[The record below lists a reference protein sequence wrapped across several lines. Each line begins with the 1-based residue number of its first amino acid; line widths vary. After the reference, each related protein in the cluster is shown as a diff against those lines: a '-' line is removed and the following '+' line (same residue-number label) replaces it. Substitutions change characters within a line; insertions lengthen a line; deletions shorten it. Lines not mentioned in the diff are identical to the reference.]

1 MKKNMKTIFELFETE
16 SFQNNLPTESNHF
29 TKEEEKDKEDEHN
42 KNIYE
47 SFISKSINYFN
58 DPKHSAEDYF
68 LDEADNEGGSNFFS
82 RKELQNYLYLN
93 SMNKE
98 SDFIK
103 ISRLGNGSY
112 GHVFK
117 IKHKETNKIYALK
130 EINKQKL
137 IKENKLYQ
145 IIVENEMLQ
154 LCSHKNIVNYYGFY
168 ENNQYFSIIEE
179 YCPYGDLSTFLN
191 ENKQNLTLP
200 EIQYIIAQI
209 IISLEYLA
217 KKKIIH
223 RDIKPENFLITENF
237 TLKLIDFG
245 TATFFGKIFDTETN
259 QFIDEDLKRD
269 SGRPSNSFVQNP
281 ECSKDNEVN
290 NSEYSPYQ
298 SFQYKITDLL
308 KYLAYP
314 FIDLES
320 DKEKEEEKIEKI
332 RHQKFVGTAE
342 YMAPEIINSKKI
354 GYYTDMWSLICILFY
369 CFTGHKPF
377 TDKTEYLVF
386 ENISKIKINEKNI
399 ELIPNEALNLIKNFF
414 KEDPSERIGY
424 NGKDDFDF
432 NIIKSHPFFNIN
444 NENLSLDKIRQ
455 SLISKCS
462 YYKNKLI
469 KKNINY
475 NSNNF
480 ENTVNINNINNINK
494 NNYCYKYKFEES
506 KNGENETII
515 KSGLLK
521 KQSPYYYYDLR
532 KIVLYDSPRIDY
544 IDPEKSLLKGRI
556 NLTKECAAKLIKSN
570 QFKLYTPKRTFVF
583 MCKERYNILPWVIA
597 INYAIEKYA

>member
-1 MKKNMKTIFELFETE
+1 MKNIKTIFELFETE
-16 SFQNNLPTESNHF
+16 AFQNNLPTESNHF
-29 TKEEEKDKEDEHN
+29 TKEEEKGKEDEQN

-58 DPKHSAEDYF
+58 DTKHGGEDYF
-68 LDEADNEGGSNFFS
+68 LDETDYECGSNFVS
-82 RKELQNYLYLN
+82 RKELQNFLYLN
-93 SMNKE
+93 SKNKE

-103 ISRLGNGSY
+103 ISKLGNGSY

-117 IKHKETNKIYALK
+117 IKQKDTNKIYALK
-130 EINKQKL
+130 EINKLKL
-137 IKENKLYQ
+137 IKEKKLYQ
-145 IIVENEMLQ
+145 IYVENEMLK

-200 EIQYIIAQI
+200 EIQYIIGQI
-209 IISLEYLA
+209 VISLEYLA
-217 KKKIIH
+217 KNKIIH
-223 RDIKPENFLITENF
+223 RDIKPENFLITDNF

-245 TATFFGKIFDTETN
+245 TSTFIGKIFDTETN
-259 QFIDEDLKRD
+259 QFIDEDLKND
-269 SGRPSNSFVQNP
+269 SGRPSNSFIINP
-281 ECSKDNEVN
+281 EEKELNDSN
-290 NSEYSPYQ
+290 YSPYQ
-298 SFQYKITDLL
+298 SFQYKITDLF

-314 FIDLES
+314 FIDLEA
-320 DKEKEEEKIEKI
+320 DKNEEKFEKMK
-332 RHQKFVGTAE
+332 HQKFVGTAE

-354 GYYTDMWSLICILFY
+354 GYYTDMWSVICILFF

-377 TDKTEYLVF
+377 TDKTEYLIF
-386 ENISKIKINEKNI
+386 ENITKIKINEKNI
-399 ELIPNEALNLIKNFF
+399 DLISDEALNLIKDFF
-414 KEDPSERIGY
+414 KEDPCKRIGY

-432 NIIKSHPFFNIN
+432 NIIKSHPFFIIK
-444 NENLSLDKIRQ
+444 NENITLDSIRQ

-469 KKNINY
+469 KKK
-475 NSNNF
+475 NNF
-480 ENTVNINNINNINK
+480 TNHNSDTAVNINNK
-494 NNYCYKYKFEES
+494 NSYYYKYKFEES

-532 KIVLYDSPRIDY
+532 KIVLYDTPRIDY
-544 IDPEKSLLKGRI
+544 IDPDKSLLKGRI

-570 QFKLYTPKRTFVF
+570 QFKLFTPKRTFVF